1 VHVPRK
7 KRLQATGDKRALP
20 RRDELI
26 RLGNIHIGRVNAQA
40 VSDLCLHGIRLVEA
54 IIAEVDG
61 LVELIRLP
69 VSSTEAMALS
79 QHLVPK
85 LKHED
90 APKKRIMM
98 NCYRKQVGPADI

>member
-1 VHVPRK
+1 M
-7 KRLQATGDKRALP
+7 LQATGDKRALP
-20 RRDELI
+20 WRNKLVRF
-26 RLGNIHIGRVNAQA
+26 GNIHIGRVNAQA
-40 VSDLCLHGIRLVEA
+40 VSDLCLHGIRLVQP
-54 IIAEVDG
+54 IIDETDD

-90 APKKRIMM
+90 APKKRIMI